1 MKLFV
6 LSPMKNTY
14 FIIAVGELGPGNC
27 SVFKLFFT
35 LYSFVFSSFLEQYE
49 QERWAAWDGTTTKVL
64 E

>member
-6 LSPMKNTY
+6 LFPMKNTY

-27 SVFKLFFT
+27 SVFKLSFT
-35 LYSFVFSSFLEQYE
+35 LYAFLLGSFLEEYE
-49 QERWAAWDGTTTKVL
+49 E